1 MPPHLENN
9 LIKMCI
15 CCKFVCENFET
26 WFWERLNYQWEE
38 DREVTTLSSYVRG
51 HHVYKNVWD
60 PWSEK
65 HRLPLGV
72 CQHSRSL
79 CGGCHLNSHGAWS
92 IWTQQCRHDS
102 RTSTAEKFLPVFAVP
117 STWRYTHGI
126 YSVPRPTHHTF
137 RVHSIYNLAVT
148 LVLVGLSRLFVLVA
162 IKNLP
167 ATTVRA

>member
-1 MPPHLENN
+1 MKILKHDFEKG
-9 LIKMCI
+9 LIT
-15 CCKFVCENFET
+15 NGRRT
-26 WFWERLNYQWEE
+26 ERWQPFRVAGWVIMFIKTFRIPE
-38 DREVTTLSSYVRG
+38 
-51 HHVYKNVWD
+51 
-60 PWSEK
+60 SEK

-72 CQHSRSL
+72 CQHSRLL

-102 RTSTAEKFLPVFAVP
+102 RTSTVENFLPVFAVP
-117 STWRYTHGI
+117 SAWWYTHGI

>member
-15 CCKFVCENFET
+15 CCKFVCESFET

-79 CGGCHLNSHGAWS
+79 CGGCHLNSHEPEVSEHSNAVMTVGHLQRKNS
-92 IWTQQCRHDS
+92 CLCS
-102 RTSTAEKFLPVFAVP
+102 LFLLHGGTPMEFIQSLAQPTIPFVCIQFI
-117 STWRYTHGI
+117 TW
-126 YSVPRPTHHTF
+126 
-137 RVHSIYNLAVT
+137 LW
-148 LVLVGLSRLFVLVA
+148 LWC
-162 IKNLP
+162 
-167 ATTVRA
+167 